1 MMLLFLDLNTV
12 ACTKR
17 ICLQYMT
24 RAHKHCPFHYVVL
37 LHIQAKKK
45 MWMMNKLPSKIHH
58 STMRGFDSSDKQA
71 TATHTMTQTGM
82 EGFRDIISGHHFCH
96 KKWLIPMYSKKI
108 HFTVYFWKAWAS
120 HMPNEALYND
130 FIYKFP
136 MRNHS
141 YKNYISWRWSI
152 LKIFNF
158 SAEYYAT

>member
-96 KKWLIPMYSKKI
+96 KKWLTPMYSKKI
-108 HFTVYFWKAWAS
+108 YTS
-120 HMPNEALYND
+120 LYTSGKPELHICQMKL
-130 FIYKFP
+130 FI
-136 MRNHS
+136 MIS
-141 YKNYISWRWSI
+141 YINF
-152 LKIFNF
+152 LCKIICIKITYLGDDQYWNI
-158 SAEYYAT
+158 